1 MRKIKR
7 KEERENYR
15 ERGKGSYR
23 CKDYRY
29 LFMFVCIYFPMDIF
43 MYVSL
48 YVYADIFR
56 RRGELERMVLVSV
69 LTLTLIYI
77 IFGKS

>member
-1 MRKIKR
+1 
-7 KEERENYR
+7 
-15 ERGKGSYR
+15 
-23 CKDYRY
+23 
-29 LFMFVCIYFPMDIF
+29 

-48 YVYADIFR
+48 YVYVDIFR
-56 RRGELERMVLVSV
+56 RRGEVERMVLVSV